1 MSSSPLG
8 TAIPSINDLQQN
20 VARLLQQQLLAS
32 QQTASPSIGLGVN
45 DLDLARSNIKAL
57 AFVKAVGLHG
67 AYRYLRDFIARQA
80 IPIKSSG
87 EFLDGWLATYFE
99 ESQRRKGAAAAT
111 GLANGTGVTATLLEA
126 GTLMQTS
133 DGRQY
138 KVSADAVVVAGVVT
152 PSVVALVAGAASNL
166 SGGTV
171 LTLVSPVA
179 GIDSNFVAAM
189 PNGVSNGADAETD
202 TQAIYRLQQRLS
214 NEPMGGCPAD
224 YARWAL
230 QVAGI
235 TRAWGL
241 RNPAGA
247 TSAGVIIMADG
258 NVSPGLPTAGQR
270 QAVLDYIRDPK
281 RGPPDELFVIIP
293 TPVVHNYTLSI
304 SPDTKATRD
313 ATVLA
318 LQDLYFREAVP
329 GGSMP
334 HSHPK
339 EAISGVV
346 GEYNHSISA
355 PALTEGGVFTVG
367 TYSSLLV
374 LGTVTFV

>member
-1 MSSSPLG
+1 MSTTPLG
-8 TAIPSINDLQQN
+8 TPVPSIDELQAN
-20 VARLLQQQLLAS
+20 AARLLQQALS
-32 QQTASPSIGLGVN
+32 QAQQSGAPLSGLSAM

-57 AFVKAVGLHG
+57 AFVQGVGLHG

-80 IPIKSSG
+80 IPIKSTG
-87 EFLDGWLATYFE
+87 EFLAGWLATYGMAF
-99 ESQRRKGAAAAT
+99 KPAACATGAVTGTGIPATVLQAAT
-111 GLANGTGVTATLLEA
+111 I
-126 GTLMQTS
+126 MQTT

-138 KVSADAVVVAGVVT
+138 QVNADVAVSGGGALNATVT
-152 PSVVALVAGAASNL
+152 ALVAGNAGNL
-166 SGGTV
+166 SGGTQ
-171 LTLVSPVA
+171 LTMTATVA
-179 GIDSNFVAAM
+179 GIDSVFTVTM
-189 PNGVSNGADAETD
+189 PNGLTGGADMETEA
-202 TQAIYRLQQRLS
+202 QAIYRLQQRLS
-214 NEPMGGCPAD
+214 NEPMGGSPAD

-235 TRAWGL
+235 TRAWGV
-241 RNPAGA
+241 RNPAGP
-247 TSAGVIIMADG
+247 TTAGVIIMADG
-258 NVSPGLPTAGQR
+258 NVSPGLPTAGQ
-270 QAVLDYIRDPK
+270 QQLVVDYIRDPK

-304 SPDTKATRD
+304 SPDTPATR
-313 ATVLA
+313 AAAVTA

-334 HSHPK
+334 HSHAK

-346 GEYNHSISA
+346 GEYNHSISS

-374 LGTVTFV
+374 LGTVTFA

>member
-8 TAIPSINDLQQN
+8 TSIPSINDLQQN
-20 VARLLQQQLLAS
+20 VARLLQQQLLSS
-32 QQTASPSIGLGVN
+32 QQVAGPSISLGVN

-80 IPIKSSG
+80 VPIKSSG
-87 EFLDGWLATYFE
+87 EFLDGWLATYGMT
-99 ESQRRKGAAAAT
+99 RKEAAAAT
-111 GLANGTGVTATLLEA
+111 GLVSGTGVTATLLVT
-126 GTLMQTS
+126 GTIMQTT

-138 KVSADAVVVAGVVT
+138 KVSADVTVAAGVVT
-152 PSVVALVAGAASNL
+152 ASVIALVAGVASNL
-166 SGGTV
+166 SGGTA

-179 GIDSNFVAAM
+179 GIDSAFAAAM
-189 PNGVSNGADAETD
+189 PNGVSSGADAETD
-202 TQAIYRLQQRLS
+202 AQAIYRLQQRLS

-247 TSAGVIIMADG
+247 TTAGVIIMADG
-258 NVSPGLPTAGQR
+258 NVSPGLPTAGQQ

-293 TPVVHNYTLSI
+293 TAVAINVTVNV
-304 SPDTKATRD
+304 SPDTAAIR
-313 ATVLA
+313 AGVLTA
-318 LQDLYFREAVP
+318 LQDLFFREAVP
-329 GGSMP
+329 GASIP
-334 HSHPK
+334 HAHLV
-339 EAISGVV
+339 EVISSVT
-346 GEYNHSISA
+346 GEYNHTISS
-355 PALTEGGVFTVG
+355 PVITSGALFTV
-367 TYSSLLV
+367 SSYDRLLV